1 MLQEAMK
8 MIKPEMTV
16 SFGGAARLPGL
27 QNTCAMKMNL

>member
-16 SFGGAARLPGL
+16 SFAAAARLPGL
-27 QNTCAMKMNL
+27 QNTCAMKMKL